1 MARKKAVDV
10 IDNGPGRIVSFRAPD
25 VIHGAIKQIAGK
37 LEMASVKVDGKAPS
51 GQDILTWL
59 VSDLYMDGPDKWPK
73 RVTDAHKRYVDL
85 VSQN

>member
-1 MARKKAVDV
+1 MARKKAADV
-10 IDNGPGRIVSFRAPD
+10 IDSGPGRIVSFRAPD

-51 GQDILTWL
+51 GQDIMTWL

-73 RVTDAHKRYVDL
+73 RVMDAHKRYVDL

>member
-10 IDNGPGRIVSFRAPD
+10 IDSGAGRIVSFRAPD

-37 LEMASVKVDGKAPS
+37 LEMASVKVDGKPPS

-73 RVTDAHKRYVDL
+73 RVVDAHKRYVDL